1 MRVLSIYRVKFRKS
15 FQARRDR
22 RKTFRRVEVHRSR
35 REGGEERKPTKW
47 KREGEGI
54 GQDKSVGAFRGRAYA
69 SYAHATLV
77 TYYVKTVLIF
87 EQWDQEIFLVF
98 TGIIVSR
105 LRDSNARSHVSLIRE
120 E

>member
-47 KREGEGI
+47 KREGERI
-54 GQDKSVGAFRGRAYA
+54 GKTKVWAHFVGGRM
-69 SYAHATLV
+69 HRTRMPR
-77 TYYVKTVLIF
+77 
-87 EQWDQEIFLVF
+87 W
-98 TGIIVSR
+98 SR
-105 LRDSNARSHVSLIRE
+105 IM
-120 E
+120 

>member
-1 MRVLSIYRVKFRKS
+1 M
-15 FQARRDR
+15 
-22 RKTFRRVEVHRSR
+22 
-35 REGGEERKPTKW
+35 EERGGGD
-47 KREGEGI
+47 R
-54 GQDKSVGAFRGRAYA
+54 QDKSVGAFRGRAYA

>member
-35 REGGEERKPTKW
+35 REVGVRKKANEVEERGGGD
-47 KREGEGI
+47 R
-54 GQDKSVGAFRGRAYA
+54 QDKSVGAFRGRAYA